1 MTTDLVDWLAVEY
14 GDAEGHE
21 DGGARHVDH
30 GLVEEQPLRPP
41 AAGGKQRPAL
51 NDGALSHSGQTICQ
65 KRITET
71 KGRGAETACARI
83 ALVYFDALGYSCP
96 GACLGMRMIQG
107 SCMFPPFKADL
118 THKKPKGQE
127 PTINLG
133 MQTHPNFIY
142 ASAGRM
148 FTFQRSLQI

>member
-51 NDGALSHSGQTICQ
+51 NDGGLSHSGGQTGWHCRRN
-65 KRITET
+65 KR
-71 KGRGAETACARI
+71 GGGTAMVAFSFGLFQVTH
-83 ALVYFDALGYSCP
+83 ALPWGV
-96 GACLGMRMIQG
+96 LGMTCKRMING
-107 SCMFPPFKADL
+107 
-118 THKKPKGQE
+118 PKCFH
-127 PTINLG
+127 NLKL
-133 MQTHPNFIY
+133 
-142 ASAGRM
+142 S
-148 FTFQRSLQI
+148 